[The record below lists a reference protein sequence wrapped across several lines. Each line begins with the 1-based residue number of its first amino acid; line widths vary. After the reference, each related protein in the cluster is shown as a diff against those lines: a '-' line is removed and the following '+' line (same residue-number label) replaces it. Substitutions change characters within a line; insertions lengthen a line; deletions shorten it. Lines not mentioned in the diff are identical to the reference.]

1 MNVHEVISNARAIDA
16 KATCWLDH
24 WYELSGPGLPGQ
36 ARRPNRCAGLLLSDD
51 GQLSEP
57 LDEFKK
63 VFFGVFDKEG
73 RETRITS
80 CPAKGS
86 SDREKHLCWF
96 YPRLA
101 RA

>member
-1 MNVHEVISNARAIDA
+1 MRFDKIATIEKHIVAGRIGNADPLWLTDA
-16 KATCWLDH
+16 
-24 WYELSGPGLPGQ
+24 
-36 ARRPNRCAGLLLSDD
+36 R
-51 GQLSEP
+51 
-57 LDEFKK
+57 K

>member
-1 MNVHEVISNARAIDA
+1 VQDYYFPTMDSYPAV
-16 KATCWLDH
+16 
-24 WYELSGPGLPGQ
+24 
-36 ARRPNRCAGLLLSDD
+36 
-51 GQLSEP
+51 EP